1 MPSVHPEFEY
11 QEHRKLSFEDGGLAE
26 FADATSSM
34 DLVDCVVVPV
44 VHRLSD
50 HAVMYR
56 QQLNDV
62 DGNTSSM
69 LVLVTWLDGLV
80 RIYEVFDVDDI
91 DAAITRYDELD
102 AER

>member
-1 MPSVHPEFEY
+1 
-11 QEHRKLSFEDGGLAE
+11 
-26 FADATSSM
+26 
-34 DLVDCVVVPV
+34 
-44 VHRLSD
+44 
-50 HAVMYR
+50 MYR

-91 DAAITRYDELD
+91 DAALTRYDELD